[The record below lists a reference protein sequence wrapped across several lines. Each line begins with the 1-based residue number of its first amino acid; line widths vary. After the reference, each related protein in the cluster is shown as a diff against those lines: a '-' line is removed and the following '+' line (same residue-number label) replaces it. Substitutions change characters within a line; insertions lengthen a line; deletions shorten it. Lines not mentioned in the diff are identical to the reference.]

1 MLERTAGCLE
11 SAGRRFLRGPGQH
24 AGAIS
29 DYSHWQFAPRR
40 APRQGRSDTPGSSTT
55 ADLRAPILHF
65 LYPIGAQELIVTRLL
80 RSPRSIFSRRRK
92 RSLPSN
98 TRSYTSEAA
107 LHQPVERRQAVGTS
121 GTKLLKP
128 QTISAEDT
136 LLELLNKGITGQ
148 TDEAWKLWMAADN
161 QFDLNRTF
169 LAQLSNT
176 GNREDHTRAK
186 TVFESIPEDLRSSD
200 DHLHLILSSLA
211 FGQPSEVRKLCEDTL
226 EGKDPT
232 HWAYILA
239 HFVNNSQWS
248 LAAEI
253 WEARTSLSVNIDEE
267 GELWLRSLL
276 LPSYDAFGVPKSTNP
291 FLNTSSLLPNLLDLT
306 RLVERSGKSAPTES
320 FASIYRLARFLVQ
333 FVFKSPNVARDM
345 SPPMLYSL
353 ARVSYSTGLISIRH
367 CYDIMRIL
375 LAAKTELDVRRA
387 VSLYQKCR
395 SLSDEAPEVELF
407 DIFLIRFRD
416 FRITDFIE
424 YFLDQYTHFWG
435 KPSRRAYGETLVTLS
450 RARDVT
456 QAETVFQKMVSHY
469 KPITSKD
476 LTPLLNMHAS
486 AGNVEKTLVEF
497 EKISEE
503 WNLEPGT
510 MCWNITLTAYAKR
523 SDLRGCFQ
531 RFKLMTERK
540 VRPNHYTYG
549 ILLGLCA
556 KHGDLKLIS
565 ELLASAKE
573 QDLKLTTAM
582 LDPIVEAYCKHKDFA
597 MAERIAEQ
605 CLSLKLSGS
614 RTRMWNVILW
624 NYAQRLD
631 LRSISRIRTR
641 IESAGL
647 IPDDTTYAAITLTL
661 SLVGD
666 TESAHRIVQTL
677 HQSGQMRLTELQFA
691 ILLLGYVKQK
701 KYDMIFATFKQ
712 LQARFRDS
720 QGGLSEEIQLLR
732 RQLLRDLMIM
742 NSQEPR
748 KGDANA
754 SFECTEEFL
763 SDIIAKANPVYV
775 EKTKKLAANGGQQ
788 PPRRIAD
795 RQPTLD
801 DGEETA
807 KGLMPSGYESQEP
820 RRHEEGFKQEHPF
833 RSMMRSARKGWIE
846 DVERNWKNYI
856 AIKGCPD
863 SLHYAPFRMLVTFMI
878 AHATANNHHMVDYIW
893 RMAYGRA
900 LKMALPLGSTQLP
913 DQTPATNLSTSPAF
927 PQASNKDESD
937 SIDEGCTIDEPLPKY
952 SSPVLRPFRFVLT
965 RHLSAY
971 MWSLRRRHEISKIKQ
986 LMADVEAA
994 GFSLTTFNWST
1005 YVQVLATS
1013 QEYADIVEAFRI
1025 FEKRFMPNFPGSWDN
1040 MMRAKGFKHSGV
1052 SDAIHLLDRSQPSN
1066 FLGRTTRKY
1075 WLKQNPDYMQ
1085 PTMVTMLQL
1094 ATSLSRVREN
1104 SIKAGMAEYQELY
1117 KIAPRTIDRLAKIPI
1132 SRRHSRA
1139 RRASIGRGRRGPQYA
1154 VIKNPPGRT
1163 RNRIFRPKRIGSN

>member
-1 MLERTAGCLE
+1 MLERTAGCIE

-40 APRQGRSDTPGSSTT
+40 APRQGRSDPPGSPAT
-55 ADLRAPILHF
+55 ADIRAPFLHF
-65 LYPIGAQELIVTRLL
+65 LYPIGTQEFIVTRLL
-80 RSPRSIFSRRRK
+80 RSSRSVFSRRRK
-92 RSLPSN
+92 RSVPNN

-121 GTKLLKP
+121 GTELLKP
-128 QTISAEDT
+128 RTISAEDA
-136 LLELLNKGITGQ
+136 LVELLNEGITGQ
-148 TDEAWKLWMAADN
+148 TDEAWKLWMAADHRL
-161 QFDLNRTF
+161 DLNRTF

-186 TVFESIPEDLRSSD
+186 IVCESIPEHLRSSD
-200 DHLHLILSSLA
+200 DYLHLILSSLA
-211 FGQPSEVRKLCEDTL
+211 FGQPGEVKRLCEDTL
-226 EGKDPT
+226 KGKDLT

-253 WEARTSLSVNIDEE
+253 WEARTSLSVNIDKE

-276 LPSYDAFGVPKSTNP
+276 LPSHDAFGVPKSTNP
-291 FLNTSSLLPNLLDLT
+291 FLNTSSLFPNLLDLT
-306 RLVERSGKSAPTES
+306 RTLENSRNSAPTETFPS
-320 FASIYRLARFLVQ
+320 LYCLARFLVQ
-333 FVFKSPNVARDM
+333 FVFKSRTVVRNM
-345 SPPMLYSL
+345 SPPILYSL
-353 ARVSYSTGLISIRH
+353 AKVSYSAGLINIRH

-375 LAAKTELDVRRA
+375 LAAKTESDVRRA
-387 VSLYQKCR
+387 VSLFQKCR
-395 SLSDEAPEVELF
+395 SLVSDEAPAVDLF
-407 DIFLIRFRD
+407 DLFFIRFRN
-416 FRITDFIE
+416 FRITDFVE

-435 KPSRRAYGETLVTLS
+435 KPSRRSYGEALVTLS
-450 RARDVT
+450 RARAVT
-456 QAETVFQKMVSHY
+456 KAETVFQKMLSHY
-469 KPITSKD
+469 EPVTSKD

-486 AGNVEKTLVEF
+486 AGEVEKTLVEF
-497 EKISEE
+497 EKISED

-523 SDLRGCFQ
+523 SDLHGCFQ
-531 RFKLMTERK
+531 RFKLMTERG

-549 ILLGLCA
+549 ILLGLCG
-556 KHGDLKLIS
+556 KRGDLKVIS

-573 QDLKLTTAM
+573 QELKLTTAM

-631 LRSISRIRTR
+631 LKSISRIRSR
-641 IESAGL
+641 IESAG
-647 IPDDTTYAAITLTL
+647 ITPDDMTYAAITLTL
-661 SLVGD
+661 SLLGD
-666 TESAHRIVQTL
+666 TESAHRIVKTL
-677 HQSGQMRLTELQFA
+677 HQSGKMHLTELQFA

-701 KYDMIFATFKQ
+701 NNDMILATFKQ
-712 LQARFRDS
+712 LQARFRDP

-732 RQLLRDLMIM
+732 QQLQRDLVTMH
-742 NSQEPR
+742 SQ
-748 KGDANA
+748 GDANA
-754 SFECTEEFL
+754 GFKFTEKFL
-763 SDIIAKANPVYV
+763 SELIAKCNPVYV
-775 EKTKKLAANGGQQ
+775 EKTKKLASIGGQQ
-788 PPRRIAD
+788 RPRRIAD

-801 DGEETA
+801 EGEETA
-807 KGLMPSGYESQEP
+807 MESMPIGYELQEP
-820 RRHEEGFKQEHPF
+820 RRHAEGYKQEHPF
-833 RSMMRSARKGWIE
+833 RSMMRSARKGWID

-863 SLHYAPFRMLVTFMI
+863 SLDYAPFRMLVTFMI
-878 AHATANNHHMVDYIW
+878 AHATANNHQMVDEIW
-893 RMAYGRA
+893 RMAYRRA

-913 DQTPATNLSTSPAF
+913 DQTSATGLSTSRAL
-927 PQASNKDESD
+927 PQDSNKDESN
-937 SIDEGCTIDEPLPKY
+937 SVSEGYTIEEPLPKY
-952 SSPVLRPFRFVLT
+952 SSPILRVYRFLLT

-971 MWSLRRRHEISKIKQ
+971 MWSLRRRREISKIRQ
-986 LMADVEAA
+986 LIADVEAA

-1025 FEKRFMPNFPGSWDN
+1025 FEERFMPNFPGSWDN

-1052 SDAIHLLDRSQPSN
+1052 SDAIHLLDRSRPSN
-1066 FLGRTTRKY
+1066 FLGGITRKY

-1104 SIKAGMAEYQELY
+1104 SVKAGMAEYQELY
-1117 KIAPRTIDRLAKIPI
+1117 KIAPRTIDRLAKMPI
-1132 SRRHSRA
+1132 SRRQSRA
-1139 RRASIGRGRRGPQYA
+1139 RKALLGRGRRGPQFT
-1154 VIKNPPGRT
+1154 VVKLRPGWT
-1163 RNRIFRPKRIGSN
+1163 RNRIFRPKSIGST